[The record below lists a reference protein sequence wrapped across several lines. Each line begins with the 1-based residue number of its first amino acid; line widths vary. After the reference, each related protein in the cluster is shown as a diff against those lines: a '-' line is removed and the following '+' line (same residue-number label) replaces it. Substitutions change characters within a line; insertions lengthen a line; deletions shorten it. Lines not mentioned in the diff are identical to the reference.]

1 MTSENVAPMDAL
13 KLRQLF
19 TKPYGE
25 PAPSEQQWRDLYAAD
40 VQFEDPTQKRQG
52 INAYIKAQQDL
63 VRLCDDVFLEA
74 DSVVVSEGTAFVEWR
89 MGLKIKGIEF
99 VYPGV
104 SRLRFRADGRIVDH
118 RDYFDFV
125 LPTFEP
131 VPVIGGFVRWL
142 YGRFVA

>member
-1 MTSENVAPMDAL
+1 MDAL

-63 VRLCDDVFLEA
+63 VRRCDDVFLEA